1 MGYGVVCISSED
13 GAGAAEASRLIAET
27 LGFGLIDEGI
37 LTRAAE
43 EAGVEREV
51 VADVERRKSAV
62 IKLLEGFGPAN
73 VGAAGIVMLPQDV
86 GYGRPASN
94 DLRVLIRSVIEDIAS
109 SGSVVIVAHA
119 ASLALAARDDVL
131 RVFITA
137 SPETR
142 ARRLAES
149 QEVDEKEAARM
160 IKRGDAN
167 RADYIKRFYRI
178 DAELPTHYDLVINTD
193 KLTPEDAA
201 RLVLDAVNGAAAA

>member
-1 MGYGVVCISSED
+1 VGYGVVCISSED

>member
-1 MGYGVVCISSED
+1 MVCISSED